1 MRLNNKAEKKASVKD
16 LFNIEKK
23 ENEFLLCLAGNP
35 NTGKSTVFNQ
45 LTGLK
50 QHTGNWPGK
59 TVVNAKG
66 SFNYN
71 NKTYQIIDV
80 PGTYSLFAT
89 SEEEKVA
96 RDFICFGHP
105 DAVIVVADS
114 TALERNLNLL
124 FQVMEVT
131 SNVILV
137 VNLMDEAAKK
147 GISINQ
153 MGLEATLGI
162 PVIYTAARSDQKLEK
177 LKIAIDDVI
186 VKNYHFHNKK
196 IEFSSDIENKV
207 DQTISELATLKSNI
221 NKRWLALRIIDADE
235 SFINSMEN
243 FFDKDDF
250 ALVMK
255 LKLVMADPSTIRD
268 QINAVFYDNAEKIVE
283 KYVKQTGDV
292 LKRDRKIDDILTSK
306 RFGIPIMILLLA
318 ITIYITVQGANYPS
332 QLLAKFLFEIE
343 DQLVLFSTNMNI
355 PYWIY
360 GPLVL

>member
-1 MRLNNKAEKKASVKD
+1 MRLNNKAEKRASVKD

-59 TVVNAKG
+59 TAVNARG

-71 NKTYQIIDV
+71 KKAYQIIDV

-124 FQVMEVT
+124 FQVIELT

-162 PVIYTAARSDQKLEK
+162 PVIYTAARSDQKLEE

-186 VKNYHFHNKK
+186 AKNYRFHNQK

-207 DQTISELATLKSNI
+207 NQTISGLATLKSNI

-235 SFINSMEN
+235 SFIKSMEN

-255 LKLVMADPSTIRD
+255 LKLEMEDPSAIRD
-268 QINAVFYDNAEKIVE
+268 QINAVFYDNAEKIVA

-306 RFGIPIMILLLA
+306 RFGIPIMILL
-318 ITIYITVQGANYPS
+318 
-332 QLLAKFLFEIE
+332 FEI
-343 DQLVLFSTNMNI
+343 I
-355 PYWIY
+355 IY
-360 GPLVL
+360 YSSRRKLPVAIIS